1 MDVSKLSLAELK
13 KLLESLPKLIGQREK
28 EEKATARKELE
39 AFAREKGFTLS
50 ELLEG
55 QQDVPTKTRIPV
67 APKYKN
73 PETGD
78 TWTGRG
84 RSPSWLV
91 GKNKD
96 DYKI

>member
-1 MDVSKLSLAELK
+1 MDMSTLSLAEMK
-13 KLLESLPKLIGQREK
+13 ELLVSLPKLIGQREK
-28 EEKATARKELE
+28 EEKASARRELE

-50 ELLEG
+50 ELLDG

-96 DYKI
+96 DFRI